1 MFNVEN
7 ISNKLA
13 DKIVKEVNG
22 DDERRAVIAYG
33 IFGMLQIGISILLV
47 IIFGALFNIMIEA
60 LIMSFTISI
69 LRKYSGGVHASTPNI
84 CTIVGTLICIIGPL
98 IISKFLINFNWVL
111 ILGVIVFCISYYL
124 IYKLAPVDSINKP
137 IKKLERRRKLK
148 RKSMIILTIYLIIV
162 IILLFLYKNLESREL
177 LLYCMCIYA
186 GIVWQ
191 AFSLTKLGHMVLG
204 RLDFVF
210 NKINIFI
217 TRRNNNEKI

>member
-22 DDERRAVIAYG
+22 DDERRAIIAYG
-33 IFGMLQIGISILLV
+33 IFGMLQIGMSILLV

-84 CTIVGTLICIIGPL
+84 CTIIGTLICIIAPL
-98 IISKFLINFNWVL
+98 IMSKFLIEFYE
-111 ILGVIVFCISYYL
+111 ILVFGIIVFCISYYL

-137 IKKLERRRKLK
+137 IKKLERRKKLK
-148 RKSMIILTIYLIIV
+148 RKSMIILTIYILIV
-162 IILLFLYKNLESREL
+162 IILLFLYKNLESRKL
-177 LLYCMCIYA
+177 LLYCMCIYS
-186 GIVWQ
+186 GIIWQ
-191 AFSLTKLGHMVLG
+191 VFSLTKIGHIVLG
-204 RLDFVF
+204 RLDFIF

-217 TRRNNNEKI
+217 TGRA